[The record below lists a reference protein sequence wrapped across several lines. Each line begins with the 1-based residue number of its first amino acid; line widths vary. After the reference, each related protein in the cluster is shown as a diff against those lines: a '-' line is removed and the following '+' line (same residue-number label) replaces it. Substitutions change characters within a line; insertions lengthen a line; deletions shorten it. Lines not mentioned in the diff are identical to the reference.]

1 MGSAASSF
9 IIDDAIIGLA
19 QPLTEALNQ
28 LASGPR
34 RACDVIEELSRREH
48 FYLDLAGGSSGR
60 TAGAVF
66 HNAHLPY
73 KLPCADPAEKDRV
86 AIEFPEYVDGTAEEA
101 KNSVRPRTCPSAKCL
116 QITVVL
122 SIAIGGGSKA
132 PLGKHIGAPE
142 VPTTRRAA
150 PNVLSPSGRT
160 IVILV
165 RQSALR
171 IQFRRGGVTP
181 T

>member
-101 KNSVRPRTCPSAKCL
+101 KNSVRPISLSEEDLPFGKMLANHGGPLNCNRWRIEGSAWQTHRRAGGAYDAPGRSSRSFTVRSNKCH
-116 QITVVL
+116 
-122 SIAIGGGSKA
+122 
-132 PLGKHIGAPE
+132 LGASIGA
-142 VPTTRRAA
+142 
-150 PNVLSPSGRT
+150 
-160 IVILV
+160 
-165 RQSALR
+165 
-171 IQFRRGGVTP
+171 
-181 T
+181 